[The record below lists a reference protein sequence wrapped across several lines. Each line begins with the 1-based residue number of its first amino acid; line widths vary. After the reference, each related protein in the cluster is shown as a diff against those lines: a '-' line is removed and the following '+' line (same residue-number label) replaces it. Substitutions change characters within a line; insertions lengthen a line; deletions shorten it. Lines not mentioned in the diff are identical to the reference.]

1 MQALVTLNDGRIYE
15 DTRCNILPFARFGHS
30 GTLLA
35 VPCSGR
41 ENQVTACAIRWDAWY
56 TNGPTDPAHYT
67 SDTLSP
73 PRWHSLAPI
82 HARFNSAGRITWAA
96 SQESFDAEIRAASLA
111 NLCWAYVMY
120 GKNNIIN
127 LSNPLMQGLV
137 YHRASAI
144 KSAVEYAMIVPS
156 DLLGRPGKYE
166 SAAHAVVELMRNSD
180 YKHTSVNNS
189 ISRPVLFLLYNSI
202 DLERSF
208 GGSLPK
214 MKEVIDAIRR
224 MSIESQIGDPYLVVL
239 LSPAR
244 DAEIVR
250 RALGADGIS
259 EYIAGTRSGGAQ
271 SWSAFEPSIEADWD
285 AYAAA
290 TSADAIPTL
299 RSGADIRARCETSPP
314 FDHRFGQKNATLTF

>member
-30 GTLLA
+30 GTLWQSPA
-35 VPCSGR
+35 QAAD
-41 ENQVTACAIRWDAWY
+41 QVTACAIRWDAWY

-67 SDTLSP
+67 SDTLSRSTGIIL
-73 PRWHSLAPI
+73 PRSTLVSI
-82 HARFNSAGRITWAA
+82 GRQITWAA

-166 SAAHAVVELMRNSD
+166 SGHAVVELMRDSN
-180 YKHTSVNNS
+180 YKHTSVNDG
-189 ISRPVLFLLYNSI
+189 ISRPVLFLLYNSV

-208 GGSLPK
+208 GGSFPK

-224 MSIESQIGDPYLVVL
+224 MSIESQMVPIPCC
-239 LSPAR
+239 
-244 DAEIVR
+244 
-250 RALGADGIS
+250 
-259 EYIAGTRSGGAQ
+259 
-271 SWSAFEPSIEADWD
+271 AF
-285 AYAAA
+285 
-290 TSADAIPTL
+290 
-299 RSGADIRARCETSPP
+299 
-314 FDHRFGQKNATLTF
+314 

>member
-1 MQALVTLNDGRIYE
+1 
-15 DTRCNILPFARFGHS
+15 
-30 GTLLA
+30 
-35 VPCSGR
+35 
-41 ENQVTACAIRWDAWY
+41 
-56 TNGPTDPAHYT
+56 
-67 SDTLSP
+67 
-73 PRWHSLAPI
+73 
-82 HARFNSAGRITWAA
+82 
-96 SQESFDAEIRAASLA
+96 
-111 NLCWAYVMY
+111 
-120 GKNNIIN
+120 
-127 LSNPLMQGLV
+127 MQGLV

-144 KSAVEYAMIVPS
+144 KSAVEYAMVVPS

-166 SAAHAVVELMRNSD
+166 SAAHAVVELMRDSN

-314 FDHRFGQKNATLTF
+314 FDHRFGQKKCDFYVLNPSIKELKSEFQKSLTWISAHKNS